1 MPTDPLR
8 VVFMGSPALARPT
21 LQRLYEGPHQV
32 VGVFCQ
38 PDKRAGRGRKM
49 TPPPVA
55 VCAHDQCLSVHQPR
69 SLRNPEVI
77 EQIRGMAP
85 DLIVVVAY
93 GKILPPAVLAI
104 PRLGCVNVHVSLLP
118 SYRGAAPIQWAIIRG
133 ETVTGV
139 TTMFMEEGLDTGPIL
154 MQRVEPIYD
163 HDTTES
169 LGARLSEIG
178 ADLLVQTVHGLQA
191 GALVATPQE
200 HEQATWAR
208 ILTKDVG
215 AIDWT
220 QPARMVERL
229 IRGTHPWPGAFTRR
243 QGKRLKVIQAL
254 LVDHAGGTHEPGEVV
269 AAGRA
274 GLTVAC
280 GDGFL
285 SLIQVQP
292 EGKRAMDARSYVNG
306 FRVEA
311 GEKWGP

>member
-8 VVFMGSPALARPT
+8 VVFMGSPDLARPT
-21 LQRLYEGPHQV
+21 LQRLHEGPHDV

-55 VCAHDQCLSVHQPR
+55 ACAQEQCLAIHQPR
-69 SLRNPEVI
+69 SLRKPEVI
-77 EQIRGMAP
+77 ELIRDMRP

-93 GKILPPAVLAI
+93 GKILPPAVLEI

-118 SYRGAAPIQWAIIRG
+118 AYRGAAPIQWAIIRG

-139 TTMFMEEGLDTGPIL
+139 TTMFMDEGLDTGPIL
-154 MQRVEPIYD
+154 LQRVEPIYED
-163 HDTTES
+163 DTTES

-178 ADLLVQTVHGLQA
+178 ADLLVQTVEGLRS
-191 GALVATPQE
+191 GALAPTPQD
-200 HEQATWAR
+200 HDQATWAKM
-208 ILTKDVG
+208 LTKDVG
-215 AIDWT
+215 AIDWS
-220 QPARMVERL
+220 QPAPVVERL
-229 IRGTHPWPGAFTRR
+229 IRGTYPWPGAFTHR
-243 QGKRLKVIQAL
+243 QGKRLKVLQAL
-254 LVDHAGGTHEPGEVV
+254 LVHGPASDSAPGEVV
-269 AAGRA
+269 AAGKS
-274 GLTVAC
+274 GLVVAC
-280 GDGFL
+280 GEGFI

-292 EGKRAMDARSYVNG
+292 EGKRAMDARSFVNG